1 MTSIDARPDI
11 ILTGA
16 AGYIGERLAKRFC
29 EEHHRVFGID
39 ILRPNFTHQNFFF
52 YAVDL
57 LNTTDRDM
65 LVRELQ
71 SVISAR
77 GGKGQAALFHLAGI
91 SNQAVCQKNPDRCLE
106 INQMLVQGLL
116 TSSLVSHVHRHVF
129 LSSAQLYLRTGSE
142 PLSEEAEL
150 SLDSAY
156 AESKYLAEQ
165 HLKAF
170 ADKKESKARTIR
182 ISNTYSN
189 SFKSG
194 TVFEK
199 IYSQIQSGSAVVVDD
214 LQPVRDFIHIDDVI
228 EGLVR
233 LMSCPWTKS
242 YEVINLGT
250 GVGTSVGQLISLM
263 QATFAGSASM
273 VDTSKKSPFGRVN
286 SIILDITKLLQ
297 MTGWTPQIDL
307 ATGLARVRDGLMD
320 T

>member
-11 ILTGA
+11 ILTGV

-29 EEHHRVFGID
+29 AEHHRVFGVD

-57 LNTTDRDM
+57 LNTKDREM
-65 LVRELQ
+65 LVKELQ
-71 SVISAR
+71 SIVSAR
-77 GGKGQAALFHLAGI
+77 GSEGQAILFHLAGI
-91 SNQAVCQKNPDRCLE
+91 SNQAVCQRNPDRCLE
-106 INQMLVQGLL
+106 INKMLVRGLL
-116 TSSLVSHVHRHVF
+116 TSSLASYIHRHVL
-129 LSSAQLYLRTGSE
+129 LSSAQLYLRTESE
-142 PLSEEAEL
+142 PLSEEAQL
-150 SLDSAY
+150 TLDSAY

-165 HLKAF
+165 ELKAF
-170 ADKKESKARTIR
+170 AGKQESKVRAIR
-182 ISNTYSN
+182 ISNTYGN

-199 IYSQIQSGSAVVVDD
+199 IYSQIKSGSVVVVDD

-228 EGLVR
+228 EGLVK
-233 LMSCPWTKS
+233 LMRCPWTES
-242 YEVINLGT
+242 FQVINLGT

-263 QATFAGSASM
+263 QDTFASSASM
-273 VDTSKKSPFGRVN
+273 LDASKKRPCGSVN
-286 SIILDITKLLQ
+286 SIILDVAKLLQ

-307 ATGLARVRDGLMD
+307 ATGLARVRDVLMD